1 MKKVLKKMAIF
12 SLIIGG
18 ISFAFAVNPPTVALS
33 PVAGSAITV
42 LPNEIF
48 SFTIIFTN
56 TDVLTVHADDE
67 YQTEIV
73 PIPESKRNV
82 EQESRIRYGDVI
94 PGYDM
99 IKTYTVSVFNIVGD
113 VASESIIYRTTPR
126 PITNN

>member
-18 ISFAFAVNPPTVALS
+18 VSFAFAVNPPTVALS

-48 SFTIIFTN
+48 NFTIIFTN
-56 TDVLTVHADDE
+56 TDVLTVYANDE
-67 YQTEIV
+67 YQTEVV
-73 PIPESKRNV
+73 PIPESKKNL

-94 PGYDM
+94 TDYN
-99 IKTYTVSVFNIVGD
+99 ITKNYCVTVYNLDGD
-113 VASESIIYRTTPR
+113 STSESIIYRTAPR
-126 PITNN
+126 P

>member
-1 MKKVLKKMAIF
+1 MAIF

-42 LPNEIF
+42 LPNEVF

-56 TDVLTVHADDE
+56 TDVLTVHANDV
-67 YQTEIV
+67 YQTEVV

-82 EQESRIRYGDVI
+82 EQESRIRYGDFI
-94 PGYDM
+94 PGYDI
-99 IKTYTVSVFNIVGD
+99 IKTYTVTVRNLD
-113 VASESIIYRTTPR
+113 EDEASESITYRTLPR
-126 PITNN
+126 I